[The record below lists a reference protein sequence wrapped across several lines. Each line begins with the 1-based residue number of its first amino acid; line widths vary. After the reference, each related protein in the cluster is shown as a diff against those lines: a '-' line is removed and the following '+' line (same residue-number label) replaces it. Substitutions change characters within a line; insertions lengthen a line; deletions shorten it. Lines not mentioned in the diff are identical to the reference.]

1 MRSFYRAFPAAT
13 PAEENFVISTSD
25 DPSQHPCL
33 RPTHSWPDRSDFS
46 LLAPKHLTT
55 AFTPLL
61 SSAQTHARPLGMQSY
76 RLRRRLRSHYSL
88 LIPFPPLP
96 FAFPP
101 LSPASP
107 VAEPLQSPALPSR
120 GSRSTSSQTVR
131 PGEHPFPPAPFLL
144 REDGGAEDAPLEPDL
159 EGDRPTP
166 GLEPRSSKSTSVAG
180 RAAVRPVAFGP
191 EEAFLVDF
199 SRTYDPLNPQVRLPS
214 PASPKKAPRN

>member
-1 MRSFYRAFPAAT
+1 
-13 PAEENFVISTSD
+13 
-25 DPSQHPCL
+25 
-33 RPTHSWPDRSDFS
+33 
-46 LLAPKHLTT
+46 
-55 AFTPLL
+55 
-61 SSAQTHARPLGMQSY
+61 MQSY

-131 PGEHPFPPAPFLL
+131 PGEHPFPPAPFPL
-144 REDGGAEDAPLEPDL
+144 REDGGEEDAPLEPDL
-159 EGDRPTP
+159 EGDQPAT
-166 GLEPRSSKSTSVAG
+166 GLQPRSSKSTSVAG
-180 RAAVRPVAFGP
+180 RTAVRPVAFGP

-199 SRTYDPLNPQVRLPS
+199 SRTYDPLNHQVRQSPSALLEKGSSELMKACLLPLLTCSAGPRATASRRPRYCASSSCS
-214 PASPKKAPRN
+214 PAPPRP